1 MLHFP
6 HCSKSTKA
14 TKCHI
19 SQSAPARQGCKKK
32 KKLHFFPETRPI
44 LKHHTLINY
53 SRESVKAKTKKTT
66 GKERAR
72 RHHSI
77 ECLCVARVKVDP
89 RAKSKREEYF
99 ERTAEGIKKRK
110 KKKRSFCFFFFIRS
124 RIHSL
129 FIFISLRL
137 LELIALETVLS
148 LTLRLREYARNKWP
162 VTHRTTFYAELR
174 YHRGI
179 TNVRRGIKRLRMM
192 GTVSSVAQE
201 SSNSQR

>member
-6 HCSKSTKA
+6 HCSKKHKMPHQPVSTR
-14 TKCHI
+14 T
-19 SQSAPARQGCKKK
+19 ARLQKKK

-110 KKKRSFCFFFFIRS
+110 KKNRIFYFFFLFAPAI
-124 RIHSL
+124 IHYSSSSL
-129 FIFISLRL
+129 C
-137 LELIALETVLS
+137 V
-148 LTLRLREYARNKWP
+148 YWN
-162 VTHRTTFYAELR
+162 
-174 YHRGI
+174 
-179 TNVRRGIKRLRMM
+179 
-192 GTVSSVAQE
+192 
-201 SSNSQR
+201 